1 MAWRG
6 RPRRTNRVQWR
17 RLGMASSR
25 VPGRGLHCRI
35 AETHK
40 AIVGLI
46 FPASTAS
53 FAVAGLLEGF
63 CPEPRLEEQLA
74 VNAGGRLLLLR
85 LADIDVVQAEANGV
99 ALHVGR
105 EVYVLSDS
113 LAAIGAKLP
122 PGLFRRIGVSSLVNV
137 RQVKGLRRLCQG
149 EWQVLLRSGS
159 RLPPLTSL
167 GEAAV
172 LLAEHC
178 TRAVVE
184 R

>member
-6 RPRRTNRVQWR
+6 RPRRPNRARWR
-17 RLGMASSR
+17 RLGAASSR
-25 VPGRGLHCRI
+25 VPGRGSPCRI

-40 AIVGLI
+40 TAVGLI
-46 FPASTAS
+46 SHVSKSCP
-53 FAVAGLLEGF
+53 AVAGLLEGF

-74 VNAGGRLLLLR
+74 LNAGGLLLLLR
-85 LADIDVVQAEANGV
+85 LADIDLLQAGADGV

-105 EVYVLSDS
+105 EVYCLSDS
-113 LAAIGAKLP
+113 LDAVAAKLP
-122 PGLFRRIGVSSLVNV
+122 PGLFLRMGISVLVNV

-149 EWQVLLRSGS
+149 EWQVLLRNGA
-159 RLPPLTSL
+159 RLAPMTSL

-172 LLAEHC
+172 LLTQHS
-178 TRAVVE
+178 TRAVAA